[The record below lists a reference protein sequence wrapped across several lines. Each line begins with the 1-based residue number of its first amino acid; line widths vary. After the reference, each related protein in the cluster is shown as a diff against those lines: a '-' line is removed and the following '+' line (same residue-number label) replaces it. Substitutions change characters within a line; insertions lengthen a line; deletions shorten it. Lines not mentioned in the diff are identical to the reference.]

1 MKTFFR
7 KFFLTLTCALL
18 AFSAVDTRAADP
30 SVEERL
36 ADLEAYVNNSV
47 RATASNTHAT
57 KRINLH
63 LCQTVANEDFCASI
77 ATITIEIFPMWEKFT
92 YIATGVL
99 IFYNDA
105 RQQRSR

>member
-18 AFSAVDTRAADP
+18 AFAAVDTRAADP

-47 RATASNTHAT
+47 RATAANTNAQA
-57 KRINLH
+57 R
-63 LCQTVANEDFCASI
+63 A
-77 ATITIEIFPMWEKFT
+77 ITPGK
-92 YIATGVL
+92 
-99 IFYNDA
+99 
-105 RQQRSR
+105 